1 MLQRRGLWWGLGLMA
16 VGVLGILAGAGL
28 PQGRVAPGPRPQGF
42 GRGGMMGFGAQGSGP
57 GGSGGMM
64 EGRTGTS
71 LGTWSAQQIAAAVR
85 GSERG
90 VTVDRATNTITY
102 HGHQDVVVPLAAP
115 AALHLPGMQWE
126 IDGLINPTVV
136 VPRGARITVKLV
148 NADQGYHHG
157 FEVTTAR
164 PPFTAMA
171 MMQGR
176 VAFSGG
182 FIMPIPPES
191 GAGAFHAQSIFTAA
205 APGTYSYICPVPG
218 HAAQGMAGTLVV
230 S

>member
-1 MLQRRGLWWGLGLMA
+1 MMQPRGLWWGLGLVA
-16 VGVLGILAGAGL
+16 AGVFGIFAGAAL
-28 PQGRVAPGPRPQGF
+28 PQGAMFPGG
-42 GRGGMMGFGAQGSGP
+42 GSWGLNSGGMMGYGAYGSGP
-57 GGSGGMM
+57 GESGGMM
-64 EGRTGTS
+64 GGGTGAPVR
-71 LGTWSAQQIAAAVR
+71 TWSVQQVSAAVR
-85 GSERG
+85 ASERG
-90 VTVDRATNTITY
+90 ATIDRAANTITY

-115 AALHLPGMQWE
+115 VALRLPGMQWE
-126 IDGLINPTVV
+126 IDGLINPTVI
-136 VPRGARITVKLV
+136 VPRGARITVELV
-148 NADQGYHHG
+148 NADQGYVHG

-171 MMQGR
+171 MMQGS
-176 VAFSGG
+176 VAFPGG

-191 GAGAFHAQSIFTAA
+191 AAGAPHAQSTFTAS